1 MSIMTDA
8 DILFRNAM
16 LADGSGAP
24 AVPGS
29 LAVRGGRIVAVGDCA
44 GWRAPTIVDADGLWL
59 APGFIDVHTHD
70 DRLLTDDPT
79 MAAKTSQGVTT
90 VITGNCGVSVAPL
103 GPGELPEP
111 ILDLAR
117 QFRFPRFADWL
128 AHRDANPAATNAACL
143 VGHSSLRVAAMADIT
158 RPATAAERATMRDL
172 CREALDAGAIGLSS
186 GLFYKPAQPAP
197 WDEVAELVAE
207 VGTVGGVYTAHIRD
221 ETSDVIAA
229 IDEACRIALA
239 GAARLVISH
248 HKVAGKANFGRSAET
263 LAHIEA
269 AMARQPVAFD
279 VYPYVAG
286 SSLLSAELATLAGR
300 TIVTWSDQRPDAAGR
315 DLAELAAE
323 MGLSIADAV
332 DRLKPGGATY
342 FLMDEADVR
351 RILSHPDAMIGSDG
365 IDGPHP
371 HPRLWGSFTRVLGHY
386 ARDLGLFSMEEGIRR
401 MTALS
406 ADRFGLRDRGRLAA
420 GCHAD
425 LVLFDPATIG
435 DAATFDTPAVPSHG
449 IVRVWVNGDCVWTE
463 GKATGAR
470 AGMLLRRGD

>member
-1 MSIMTDA
+1 MADA
-8 DILFRNAM
+8 DIIFQNAT
-16 LADGSGAP
+16 LADGSGAA
-24 AVPGS
+24 AVIGN
-29 LAVRGGRIVAVGDCA
+29 LVVRDGRIVAVGDCT
-44 GWRAPTIVDADGLWL
+44 GWRAKTVVDAQGLWL

-70 DRLLTDDPT
+70 DRLLTDDPS

-117 QFRFPRFADWL
+117 HFRFERFADWM

-158 RPATAAERATMRDL
+158 RPATTAERDTMRAL

-197 WDEVAELVAE
+197 WDEVAALVVE
-207 VGTVGGVYTAHIRD
+207 VGAAGGIYTAHIRD
-221 ETSDVIAA
+221 ESDAVIEA
-229 IDEACRIALA
+229 IDEACRIARA

-248 HKVAGKANFGRSAET
+248 HKVAGRANFGRSAET
-263 LAHIEA
+263 LARIEA
-269 AMARQPVAFD
+269 AMTGQVVGFD
-279 VYPYVAG
+279 VYPYIAG
-286 SSLLSAELATLAGR
+286 SSLLSDELAALAGR

-315 DLAELAAE
+315 DLADLAAE
-323 MGLSIADAV
+323 MGLAVADAV

-342 FLMDEADVR
+342 FMMDEADVR
-351 RILSHPDAMIGSDG
+351 RILAHPDAMIGSDG

-386 ARDLGLFSMEEGIRR
+386 ARDLGLFKMEEAIRR
-401 MTALS
+401 MTSLS
-406 ADRFGLRDRGRLAA
+406 AARFGLRDRGRLAA
-420 GCHAD
+420 GYHAD
-425 LVLFDPATIG
+425 LVLFDPATVA
-435 DAATFDTPAVPSHG
+435 DAASFEAPAVPSHG
-449 IVRVWVNGDCVWTE
+449 ISGVWVNGSCVWQD

-470 AGMLLRRGD
+470 PGVLLRRDGS